1 MQAIQQGRDY
11 STPRNRHASG
21 TGDREER
28 RCILTQ
34 YRNLESRLCFLSG
47 YLLAVVRSLENRL
60 RTVAVGSKK
69 RI

>member
-1 MQAIQQGRDY
+1 MVGRDCF
-11 STPRNRHASG
+11 PQG
-21 TGDREER
+21 IGMLLGKETGER

-34 YRNLESRLCFLSG
+34 YRNLESHLCFLSG
-47 YLLAVVRSLENRL
+47 YLLAVVRSLESRL